1 MDNNRSVEELIGTLY
16 DMVQDAWNVP
26 MSGNK
31 CVLERDQVQS
41 LLDEISAK
49 VEPLAAEKRALESE
63 LKTLQA
69 VPESTP
75 TKRVLQLVDTFE
87 EVLATGDCYA
97 IHDAV
102 AELIDYIEIDGDK
115 IYIHWNF

>member
-1 MDNNRSVEELIGTLY
+1 MDTSSKQSTIKARMDQLTGQISKLMDLYSLGTI
-16 DMVQDAWNVP
+16 P
-26 MSGNK
+26 
-31 CVLERDQVQS
+31 
-41 LLDEISAK
+41 LDEISAK

-69 VPESTP
+69 VPESIP

-115 IYIHWNF
+115 VYIHWNF